1 MAVRLSTFLLKDPI
15 HKLRAVGPSGVHMVV
30 DEDVMVLRFMQRAL
44 LLSLDRF
51 FTRFLVFR
59 ELLGVYVSDFFLPA

>member
-1 MAVRLSTFLLKDPI
+1 MVARSSTSLLKDPI

-30 DEDVMVLRFMQRAL
+30 DEDVMVLRFMRRAL

-51 FTRFLVFR
+51 FTQFPVF
-59 ELLGVYVSDFFLPA
+59 

>member
-1 MAVRLSTFLLKDPI
+1 MAARLSMSLSKDPI

-30 DEDVMVLRFMQRAL
+30 DEDVMVLRFMRRAL

-51 FTRFLVFR
+51 FTQFLVF
-59 ELLGVYVSDFFLPA
+59 